1 MRRTFSS
8 HCPVETRKKLY
19 ISLIRSQLVYGS
31 QLWRPM
37 LIKDITK
44 LEQLQRRATKFIL
57 QDYDSDYKSRLL
69 SLNLLPLMMM
79 YELNDI
85 TFFISNVKNR
95 SESFDIMKYVSFNSS
110 NTRSGGNKLV
120 HSRATN
126 NSLRNLYFSRLV
138 RLWNALPIFDLS
150 LSEDTLRKKL
160 KSFLMSFF
168 KSNFVP
174 NNTCSFHF
182 LCPCS
187 RCTSI
192 PKAPNFISL

>member
-1 MRRTFSS
+1 
-8 HCPVETRKKLY
+8 
-19 ISLIRSQLVYGS
+19 
-31 QLWRPM
+31 M

-57 QDYDSDYKSRLL
+57 QDSDSDYKSRLL
-69 SLNLLPLMMM
+69 SLNLLPLVMM
-79 YELNDI
+79 YELSDI

-150 LSEDTLRKKL
+150 LSEDTLRMKL

-174 NNTCSFHF
+174 NNTCSLHF

-187 RCTSI
+187 RCSSI